1 MSRLVICGGQVVD
14 PANSIDDQRD
24 VYVADGKIVS
34 LGAPPPGFVADQVID
49 AQRLVVCPGLVDLRA
64 RPREPGQEHKGTIVS
79 ECAAAVA
86 GGVTTLCCP
95 PDTDPVNDT
104 PAVTDLILHRA
115 SEAGAARIV
124 TLGALTLGLKGAQL
138 AEMSALQRAGCVG
151 VSNAQRPVVD
161 TQVLRRA
168 FEYAAS
174 LGLRVFI
181 HAEEA
186 GLAKGCVNE
195 SAISARLGLTGVPDI
210 AETIAVSRDLLLIQH
225 TGVSAHFCGLST
237 ARAVQMIARAQYDG
251 LPVSAD
257 VAVHHLHLTEMDVS
271 DFNTQ
276 CHVRP
281 PLRTPRDRDALRSSV
296 QRGSLAAVCS
306 DHQPHDPDAKAV
318 PYAESEPGISGIETL
333 LPLLL
338 RVQIELKMTLSDA
351 IARVTAGPARV
362 LGIDAGT
369 LSIGRRAD
377 LCIFDPNENWTV
389 RPEQLRSGGRNTPFA
404 GWELKGKVKW
414 TLVDGRIVFGE
425 KR

>member
-1 MSRLVICGGQVVD
+1 MNRIVICGGRVID
-14 PANSIDDQRD
+14 PANSIDDHRD
-24 VYVADGKIVS
+24 IYVADGKIVA
-34 LGAPPPGFVADQVID
+34 LGTAPAGFIADQVID
-49 AQRLVVCPGLVDLRA
+49 AQRMVVCPGLVDLRA
-64 RPREPGQEHKGTIVS
+64 RPREPGHEHKGTIAS

-86 GGVTTLCCP
+86 GGVTTFCCP

-115 SEAGAARIV
+115 TEAGTARIV
-124 TLGALTLGLKGAQL
+124 TLGALTRGLNGTQL

-151 VSNAQRPVVD
+151 ISNAQRPVAD
-161 TQVLRRA
+161 SQVLRRA

-174 LGLRVFI
+174 IGLRVFI
-181 HAEEA
+181 HAEDTS
-186 GLAKGCVNE
+186 LSKGCVNE

-210 AETIAVSRDLLLIQH
+210 AETIAVGRDLLLIQH

-251 LPVSAD
+251 LPVTAD
-257 VAVHHLHLTEMDVS
+257 VAVHHLHLTEMDVA

-281 PLRTPRDRDALRSSV
+281 PLRTMRDRDALRSSV

-306 DHQPHDPDAKAV
+306 DHQPHDPDAKAM
-318 PYAESEPGISGIETL
+318 PFAETETGISGIETM

-338 RVQIELKMTLSDA
+338 RLQAELKMTLGDA
-351 IARVTAGPARV
+351 LARVTSGPAQV
-362 LGIDAGT
+362 LGIEAGT
-369 LSIGRRAD
+369 LGVGRPAD
-377 LCIFDPNENWTV
+377 VCVFDPNGTWMV
-389 RPEQLRSGGRNTPFA
+389 RPEQLHSRGRNTPFA

-414 TLVDGRIVFGE
+414 TLVGGRMVFGE
-425 KR
+425 K